1 MALTTIGH
9 AALPTGSVLQVVQ
22 LTKTDTNFAPT
33 ANQDND
39 VTGLTAL
46 QITPKFSS
54 SKVLVSLISP
64 CLATNCSDI
73 NFKIYR
79 DSTLIWQN
87 NHHSTGLESNDY
99 IPFTLVAEY
108 LDSPSSTSQ
117 LTYKLTVNHDLND
130 LYINY
135 TNELASISTFTAK
148 EIRG

>member
-9 AALPTGSVLQVVQ
+9 AALPTGSILQVVQ
-22 LTKTDTNFAPT
+22 LTKTASFAPT

-46 QITPKFSS
+46 QITPKFSD
-54 SKVLVSLISP
+54 SKILISIYSP

-73 NFKIYR
+73 NFKIFR
-79 DSTLIWQN
+79 DSTEIWRA
-87 NHHSTGLESNDY
+87 NHHSTGLDTNDY
-99 IPFTLVAEY
+99 IPFTLAAEY

-117 LTYKLTVNHDLND
+117 LTYKLTVNHDANE

-135 TNELASISTFTAK
+135 TNEVNSISTFTAK